1 MLNIYK
7 INNYIVSKISK
18 KSLNDIFVSYE
29 EQKKI
34 LEEVYEKNFENTYF
48 LRSYCQYLCQKKIYK
63 QNYRFLNF
71 LSFFIIQFIMTFFRF
86 SKKNIIKKEK
96 MDIIYF
102 GIEKT
107 IPKKFLNYRIKKL
120 ENSFFLSEK
129 DIKYFKNDILKKSKR
144 QYYFALKILLKIA
157 SYRYNIEK
165 YSPRIFLVT
174 SEYSWTSSL
183 LTEFCEKNKI
193 FHINYMHGDKSYYIR
208 DSFFKFHR
216 CYVWDEH
223 YKNIFCEL
231 KAFEKQFKI
240 IEYSS
245 FIPKIEKKEKVYN
258 TYYLQA
264 DETVE
269 DINKIIKIL
278 KGLEIKTGYIGKIRS
293 HPIYTSKRI
302 IKSIPVEMLDL
313 EENIYNSIEISNYI
327 ISKTSTVLYEAYIMG
342 SNNIIIDDIT
352 QDKRNYDYLKEL
364 KWITISKSH
373 QRLSQII

>member
-34 LEEVYEKNFENTYF
+34 LEEVYEENFENTYF

-193 FHINYMHGDKSYYIR
+193 FHINDMHGDKSYYIR